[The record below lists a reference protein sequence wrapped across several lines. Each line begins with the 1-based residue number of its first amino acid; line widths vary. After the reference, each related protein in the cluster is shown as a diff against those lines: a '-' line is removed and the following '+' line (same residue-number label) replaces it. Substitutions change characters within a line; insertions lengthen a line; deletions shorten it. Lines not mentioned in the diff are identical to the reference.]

1 MSAGDGDRAGDGTV
15 HTEGWQGAG
24 PLARPGF
31 GEAILLLL
39 MMFVAA
45 AVALVAILLGRR
57 DTELDI
63 VLLGA
68 VEVLGLL
75 FALVVGLR
83 IARVPWHE
91 PLALRPVPLWMLLA
105 VVPLT
110 GAASVVSSE
119 IEAWM
124 AALVPVPPTV
134 AVEMARLLYADD
146 AASWVRVVLA
156 VAVVIPVG
164 EELFFRGLLLRGF
177 LLRYGPGP
185 ALVLTA
191 ALFAL
196 VHLNPWGLVS
206 IFLVGILLGWLVLRT
221 GSLWPACLAHGLY
234 NFAAVVSLNTSLDA
248 PPSAAALDELLPRP
262 FASPLL
268 LAGAVVVIGLLM
280 RLLADRSRRG
290 APWGPPTGQ
299 PAPSPPTI

>member
-1 MSAGDGDRAGDGTV
+1 MGAGDRDGADDGTV
-15 HTEGWQGAG
+15 LGEGSRGAG
-24 PLARPGF
+24 ALAQPGF
-31 GEAILLLL
+31 GAAILLLFV
-39 MMFVAA
+39 MFVAS
-45 AVALVAILLGRR
+45 AVALAAILLGRR
-57 DTELDI
+57 DMELDI

-75 FALVVGLR
+75 FGLVAGLR
-83 IARVPWHE
+83 IARVPWRE
-91 PLALRPVPLWMLLA
+91 PFALHPVPLWMLLA
-105 VVPLT
+105 TVPLIA
-110 GAASVVSSE
+110 AASVVSSE

-124 AALVPVPPTV
+124 GALVAVPPGV
-134 AVEMARLLYADD
+134 AVEMARLLYAHD

-177 LLRYGPGP
+177 LLRYGPRP

-234 NFAAVVSLNTSLDA
+234 NLAAVVSLNTSLDA
-248 PPSAAALDELLPRP
+248 PPSAAALEETLPRP
-262 FASPLL
+262 FESPLL
-268 LAGAVVVIGLLM
+268 LAGAIVVIGLIV
-280 RLLADRSRRG
+280 RLLADRGWRP
-290 APWGPPTGQ
+290 PWGPPAGQ
-299 PAPSPPTI
+299 SATSPPRI